1 MRYKPG
7 HREESRQRILAA
19 AGRGFRRRGFGGIGV
34 DGLAEEAGV
43 TSGAFYGHFASK
55 NDAFREA
62 VTVGLRDLAISV
74 RTLQADAG
82 PLWIEAFV
90 DRYLGPRRTCDLDE
104 ACVFQALTPEVVRAD
119 DDVREAYAAEVVRV
133 IEIVASGLPQAT
145 AAERRARA
153 WALLSLLAGAV
164 TTARAL
170 PDVALANKVARSV
183 RSAALLVAHG

>member
-7 HREESRQRILAA
+7 HREESRERILAA

-62 VTVGLRDLAISV
+62 VVTGLRDLAVSIRS
-74 RTLQADAG
+74 LQTEVG
-82 PLWIEAFV
+82 PSWIEAFV
-90 DRYLGPRRTCDLDE
+90 DRYLGPRRTCELGE
-104 ACVFQALTPEVVRAD
+104 ACVFQVLTPEVVRGD
-119 DDVREAYAAEVVRV
+119 DDVRAAYAAEIVGVIDVV
-133 IEIVASGLPQAT
+133 AGGLPQGT

-153 WALLSLLAGAV
+153 WALMSLLAGAV

-170 PDVALANKVARSV
+170 PDATLANKVARSV
-183 RSAALLVAHG
+183 RSAALLVANG